1 MTGQTVTR
9 CLIGT
14 EQNQGKESTMVSMLS
29 GHPLVGLP
37 VGRETNSTTRSMCGE
52 TTTGLLILTWTVAIQ
67 ETDGLR
73 CRGFSVAVVR
83 EGRCRRS
90 TRVDVVER
98 QEERSLSR
106 PTTMLAGVDSSMSS
120 TTTTVNVKLKIS
132 PVSNHFFNSF
142 PNIKI
147 TVSSHGDFF
156 QIIVDGGKH
165 VVFIAH
171 KLNYISKINKLAKL
185 RRHASRRL
193 RFRSKKFGPN

>member
-1 MTGQTVTR
+1 
-9 CLIGT
+9 
-14 EQNQGKESTMVSMLS
+14 
-29 GHPLVGLP
+29 
-37 VGRETNSTTRSMCGE
+37 
-52 TTTGLLILTWTVAIQ
+52 
-67 ETDGLR
+67 
-73 CRGFSVAVVR
+73 
-83 EGRCRRS
+83 
-90 TRVDVVER
+90 
-98 QEERSLSR
+98 
-106 PTTMLAGVDSSMSS
+106 MSS

-185 RRHASRRL
+185 RRHASFAKIL
-193 RFRSKKFGPN
+193 FGYLYTSERAFKPSYTFSSI